1 MKSILFLVASA
12 ALAIVTAA
20 PATAQ
25 GASGTMPELEGA
37 TWYNTPPLTTA
48 DLEDRAI
55 LLEVFRTW

>member
-1 MKSILFLVASA
+1 MKSILLLVASA

-20 PATAQ
+20 PASAQ
-25 GASGTMPELEGA
+25 SASGTMPELEGA

-55 LLEVFRTW
+55 LFEVFRTW